1 MTFSM
6 AHLRNIKKKK
16 YLDSFFFHFR
26 KRQRMSR
33 KDNSYSAK
41 KYTFSQQ
48 NINFV
53 VDEEQKRVLYDKMTN
68 IEKKNDTDHF
78 MVG

>member
-1 MTFSM
+1 
-6 AHLRNIKKKK
+6 
-16 YLDSFFFHFR
+16 
-26 KRQRMSR
+26 MSR

-41 KYTFSQQ
+41 KYKFSQQ